1 MIAIKA
7 TRLIM
12 VSAIGLAVAA
22 CAETSGDADQ
32 SPAAPVR
39 VDAAN
44 QSEDYSAARG
54 YLGNGQYGFAVTR
67 IEAFLVKEPTS
78 AKGQALAGV
87 IYDGIGR
94 FDLADHHY
102 KLAIELD
109 PGAMAAKNNYALSKL
124 QWAQATGRIELAN
137 EAMALLDQAAA
148 LDETNTK
155 LQHNRQEAQ
164 QVIADLQARQT
175 AQRSAAAPTE
185 PTTESFAPAAWLER
199 RATNY
204 TFVVT
209 TVSASMADAIT
220 RLHLDPAMA
229 IVSLGARYADGAL
242 PAANER
248 LPMVTR
254 LASRSTSKTQ
264 WLRNLP
270 RMLFARA
277 STKGKLTPL
286 TRVIHDALIDT
297 RGKSR
302 STQAALTGRVER
314 LLVMA
319 SIW

>member
-1 MIAIKA
+1 MIAFKA
-7 TRLIM
+7 AQMIM
-12 VSAIGLAVAA
+12 VSAILLALAA
-22 CAETSGDADQ
+22 CAETSGEADQ
-32 SPAAPVR
+32 LATAPVR
-39 VDAAN
+39 VDAADH
-44 QSEDYSAARG
+44 SEDFSSARG
-54 YLGNGQYGFAVTR
+54 YLDTGQYGFAVTR

-87 IYDGIGR
+87 IYDHIGR

-124 QWAQATGRIELAN
+124 QWAQASGRIELAN

-155 LQHNRQEAQ
+155 LQRNRQEAQ
-164 QVIADLQARQT
+164 QVIAELQARQA
-175 AQRSAAAPTE
+175 AQQPVAAPAEPVTE
-185 PTTESFAPAAWLER
+185 TFAPAAWLER
-199 RATNY
+199 RAANY

-220 RLHLDPAMA
+220 RLHLDPAVAM
-229 IVSLGARYADGAL
+229 VSPGVRYADGTL
-242 PAANER
+242 PAAHER
-248 LPMVTR
+248 LPVVTR
-254 LASRSTSKTQ
+254 LASSTAKTQ

-277 STKGKLTPL
+277 SAKGKMTPL
-286 TRVIHDALIDT
+286 TLVIHDALIDA
-297 RGKSR
+297 RGKGRPSR
-302 STQAALTGRVER
+302 AMLSGRVER